1 MAIKVA
7 NAPVSWGIYE
17 FEDVEPKFP
26 YSRVLDEI
34 AEIGYRGTELGPY
47 GYFPTD
53 PAAQRHELERRDLQ
67 LVSAFVPVELVA
79 RSAHEAGA
87 EEAIEVATLLAA
99 LGAEYI
105 ILADENGAVPE
116 LVAQAGQRTGSLLCA
131 DEWDVFAEGVNAI
144 ARRVHDET
152 GLGTVFHH
160 HCAGYVET
168 PEEVRQLM
176 GRTDSDLVG
185 LCLDTGH
192 WHYGG
197 GDAVSGLREYGD
209 RMRHLHLKDCHP
221 EVATRCREQGN
232 DYFQAVA
239 ADVFCLLGSGEVD
252 FPVILEIL
260 EKFGYGGWGTVEQDV
275 LVDDLNAPKDYAIR
289 NAAYLRRI
297 GLWSADD

>member
-26 YSRVLDEI
+26 YTRVLDEI

-53 PAAQRHELERRDLQ
+53 PAAQRHELERRNLQ

-105 ILADENGAVPE
+105 ILADENGTVPE
-116 LVAQAGQRTGSLLCA
+116 LIAQAGQRTGSLLCA

-221 EVATRCREQGN
+221 EVAKRCREQGN

-252 FPVILEIL
+252 FPAILGIL
-260 EKFGYGGWGTVEQDV
+260 EKFGYGGWATVEQDV
-275 LVDDLNAPKDYAIR
+275 LVDDLNAPKEYAVH
-289 NAAYLRRI
+289 NAAYLKRI

>member
-1 MAIKVA
+1 MAIRVA

-17 FEDVEPKFP
+17 FEGIEPRFP
-26 YSRVLDEI
+26 YARVLDEI

-53 PAAQRHELERRDLQ
+53 PAAQRRELESRDLQ
-67 LVSAFVPVELVA
+67 LVSAFVPVRLVA
-79 RSAHEAGA
+79 KSAHEAGA
-87 EEAIEVATLLAA
+87 EEAIKVATLLAA

-105 ILADENGAVPE
+105 ILADDNGTVPD
-116 LVAQAGQRTGSLLCA
+116 LVAQAGQRTGSLLSA
-131 DEWDVFAEGVNAI
+131 DEWDIFAEGVNAI

-176 GRTDSDLVG
+176 GRTDPDLVG

-197 GDAVSGLREYGD
+197 GDAVAGLREYGE

-221 EVATRCREQGN
+221 QVAKRCREQGKN
-232 DYFQAVA
+232 YFEAVA
-239 ADVFCLLGSGEVD
+239 ADVFCLLGNGEVD
-252 FPVILEIL
+252 FPALLEIL
-260 EKFGYGGWGTVEQDV
+260 ESSGYGGWGTVEQDV
-275 LVDDLNAPKDYAIR
+275 LVDDLNAPREYAAH
-289 NAAYLRRI
+289 NAAYLQRI
-297 GLWSADD
+297 GLWSADG

>member
-105 ILADENGAVPE
+105 ILADENGTVPE
-116 LVAQAGQRTGSLLCA
+116 LIGAGRAAYGFSALC
-131 DEWDVFAEGVNAI
+131 
-144 ARRVHDET
+144 RR
-152 GLGTVFHH
+152 
-160 HCAGYVET
+160 
-168 PEEVRQLM
+168 M
-176 GRTDSDLVG
+176 GRI
-185 LCLDTGH
+185 CR
-192 WHYGG
+192 GG
-197 GDAVSGLREYGD
+197 ECD
-209 RMRHLHLKDCHP
+209 RPARS
-221 EVATRCREQGN
+221 R
-232 DYFQAVA
+232 
-239 ADVFCLLGSGEVD
+239 
-252 FPVILEIL
+252 
-260 EKFGYGGWGTVEQDV
+260 
-275 LVDDLNAPKDYAIR
+275 
-289 NAAYLRRI
+289 
-297 GLWSADD
+297 